1 MKKLLLYLHKIRFK
15 MFVIILACMLT
26 VALSISLIAYRYITD
41 LLTEKQMSQMKSYA
55 DRQFEQLERIMSDI
69 RAPLGQLAGKLAE
82 TDQSSEA
89 VKGVL
94 RMYQYSVYPFS
105 RGMYFIAPD
114 YSIYE
119 TAQTTVLPDALMNQ
133 LFAGARSSWTSLQT
147 YGPYQS
153 ENKGLVLTIA
163 VTVYRGMDVQGILAA
178 DIDLLAIN
186 ELITGMN
193 PSPTTSTL
201 LFNRDLQPIL
211 SSVKVRQDEYSGLFP
226 QIQSFLLHNADGVL
240 PLYNDHEEFVAL
252 FGGPNSQGWRLV
264 SFVDKQD
271 ILAPVTRLRYYAI
284 YLVLFFILLSL
295 ILSFL
300 LARYIDGPISG
311 LILQMRRIQ
320 KGNLGLRVQLKR
332 KDEFR
337 TLADSFNIMLDHIGE
352 LIDDKLRTEKLKK
365 QYEFRALQAQI
376 NPHFLYN
383 TLNSINAL
391 VDLKRTDEIAKV
403 LHALVNLLEYSMGKG
418 EALTS
423 LEKELEGLRHYLY
436 LQQIRYQHKF
446 EVSIDVDEAL
456 LDCKIMKLTLQPILE
471 NAIFH
476 GIRDKRRGEG
486 HITVR
491 GRLFNSRLVQLSV
504 EDNGTGIAPERLA
517 GLLDPLTPP
526 PAAAGD
532 IPHYSSMGLR
542 NVHERLQL
550 HFGEAYGLKIESA
563 EGAGT
568 IINITFPAVRGEQTD
583 EQ

>member
-1 MKKLLLYLHKIRFK
+1 MKKLLLSLHKIRFK

-55 DRQFEQLERIMSDI
+55 DRQFEQLERILADI
-69 RAPLGQLAGKLAE
+69 KAPLGQLAGQLAE
-82 TDQSSEA
+82 TDQSREA
-89 VKGVL
+89 VTRVL

-119 TAQTTVLPDALMNQ
+119 TAQTTTLPDELKNR
-133 LFAGARSSWTSLQT
+133 LYAGARSSWTSLQSF
-147 YGPYQS
+147 GPYQS
-153 ENKGLVLTIA
+153 ANKGLVLTIA
-163 VTVYRGMDVQGILAA
+163 VTVYRGTEIQGILAA
-178 DIDLLAIN
+178 DLDLLAIN
-186 ELITGMN
+186 GLITGMN
-193 PSPTTSTL
+193 PSPATSTL
-201 LFNRDLQPIL
+201 LFNSGLQPIL

-226 QIQSFLLHNADGVL
+226 QIQSFLRHNEDGLL
-240 PLYNDHEEFVAL
+240 PLYTDHEEFVAL

-271 ILAPVTRLRYYAI
+271 ILAPVTQLRYYAI
-284 YLVLFFILLSL
+284 YLALFFILLSL
-295 ILSFL
+295 MISFF

-337 TLADSFNIMLDHIGE
+337 TLADSFNIMLDRIGE

-403 LHALVNLLEYSMGKG
+403 LHALVNLLDYSMGKG
-418 EALTS
+418 EALTT
-423 LEKELEGLRHYLY
+423 LEKELEGLSHYIY
-436 LQQIRYQHKF
+436 LQQIRYQYKF
-446 EVSIDVDEAL
+446 EVSIDVDEDV
-456 LDCKIMKLTLQPILE
+456 LDCRILKLTLQPILE

-476 GIRDKRRGEG
+476 GIRGKRRGEG
-486 HITVR
+486 LITVR
-491 GRLFNSRLVQLSV
+491 GRLLQSRLVQLEV
-504 EDNGTGIAPERLA
+504 EDNGTGIAPDRLS
-517 GLLDPLTPP
+517 GLLDPSAPP
-526 PAAAGD
+526 PGGAEG

-550 HFGEAYGLKIESA
+550 HFGEAYGLKITST

-568 IINITFPAVRGEQTD
+568 IISITFPVVRGEPAD